1 MGLGA
6 GLCLLAVV
14 ETANALIA
22 PGRAPSEAD
31 WRAAGVTVR
40 AGFQPGDLIVAAP
53 AWADPVM
60 RWTLGDLVPPPVAGR
75 MDAARFGRVWELSQ
89 RGAESPERAGA
100 TLLESSRAGRLAV
113 RLWRKPAA
121 TVTFDFVPEWRQASL
136 AVVRSDGA
144 ESPCALV
151 ADGFQCPGTTLRSE
165 LVEIDTRMRH
175 ALSVAPL
182 AGVTLALTYPAVRLG
197 RELAVAAG
205 LHNVWLRKSG
215 DGKVRLR
222 VLASGRELGA
232 LVATSA
238 SGWEV
243 RRFDTAGLAGQTA
256 TVRFEI
262 SVDHAH
268 ARHLGFAAEAR
279 DP

>member
-1 MGLGA
+1 
-6 GLCLLAVV
+6 
-14 ETANALIA
+14 
-22 PGRAPSEAD
+22 
-31 WRAAGVTVR
+31 
-40 AGFQPGDLIVAAP
+40 
-53 AWADPVM
+53 
-60 RWTLGDLVPPPVAGR
+60 
-75 MDAARFGRVWELSQ
+75 
-89 RGAESPERAGA
+89 
-100 TLLESSRAGRLAV
+100 
-113 RLWRKPAA
+113 
-121 TVTFDFVPEWRQASL
+121 
-136 AVVRSDGA
+136 
-144 ESPCALV
+144 
-151 ADGFQCPGTTLRSE
+151 
-165 LVEIDTRMRH
+165 MRH